1 MTVTGI
7 EEISQ
12 SRCRIYVDGNFAFV
26 LYKGEIRL
34 YKIREQEE
42 ISEETYRKI
51 TEEVLVKRAKLRCMN
66 LLKSRPYTE
75 YQLREKL
82 RQGEYSREIQDT
94 AIAYVK
100 SFGYVD
106 DVQYAKDYALS
117 QTETKSRRA
126 ISESLM
132 RKGIAKEIVE
142 EVFADL
148 EEDGNMSDERK
159 LAEKW
164 MEKKKFSPEKADYKE
179 QQKIAA
185 FLYRKGIPM
194 EVIRKAIRGFID

>member
-1 MTVTGI
+1 MTVTRI

-12 SRCRIYVDGNFAFV
+12 SRCRIYVDDNFAFV

-34 YKIREQEE
+34 YKIREREE

-82 RQGEYSREIQDT
+82 RQGEYSQEIQDI
-94 AIAYVK
+94 AISYVK

-126 ISESLM
+126 ISEALM

-142 EVFADL
+142 EVLAGL
-148 EEDGNMSDERK
+148 EEDGRMSDERK

-179 QQKIAA
+179 QQKMAA

-194 EVIRKAIRGFID
+194 EVIRKAVRGFID

>member
-82 RQGEYSREIQDT
+82 RQGEYSQEIQDT

-179 QQKIAA
+179 QQKMAA

>member
-34 YKIREQEE
+34 YKIWEQEE

-179 QQKIAA
+179 QQKMAA

>member
-82 RQGEYSREIQDT
+82 RQGEYSQEIQDI
-94 AIAYVK
+94 AITYVK

-132 RKGIAKEIVE
+132 GKGIAKEIVE

-179 QQKIAA
+179 QQKMAA

>member
-82 RQGEYSREIQDT
+82 RQGEYSQEIQDI
-94 AIAYVK
+94 AITYVK

-179 QQKIAA
+179 QQKMAA

>member
-82 RQGEYSREIQDT
+82 RQGEYSQEIQDI
-94 AIAYVK
+94 AITYVK

-159 LAEKW
+159 IAEKW

-179 QQKIAA
+179 QQKMAA

>member
-179 QQKIAA
+179 QQKMAA